1 MSQTPRE
8 PRDRGVQTRNLSN
21 QEGRPPAQQ
30 GRPPAGRPAQ
40 PNGPRRVNNSNY
52 YAPPPRRDPFPLIMS
67 GIIGALVV
75 GLMVVI
81 YLLTTRNNTPVPTVA
96 INPTVPANSAAPTA
110 MVVNP
115 VGAQS
120 GEVPAPRMELKDFM
134 ALYNDPDPAKRPLVV
149 DVRPKDAY
157 NEGHIRG
164 AVSIPE
170 AEVDAR
176 IAEFPKDRLIV
187 AYCQ

>member
-1 MSQTPRE
+1 M
-8 PRDRGVQTRNLSN
+8 G
-21 QEGRPPAQQ
+21 
-30 GRPPAGRPAQ
+30 
-40 PNGPRRVNNSNY
+40 
-52 YAPPPRRDPFPLIMS
+52 

-81 YLLTTRNNTPVPTVA
+81 FLLTSNNGGNSNNPVAGAANTPVAPLDVSGQIGT
-96 INPTVPANSAAPTA
+96 PAPT
-110 MVVNP
+110 
-115 VGAQS
+115 
-120 GEVPAPRMELKDFM
+120 EEPAPRMPMEQFK
-134 ALYNDPDPAKRPLVV
+134 ALYDDQAKRPFIV
-149 DVRPKDAY
+149 DVRPKAAFD
-157 NEGHIRG
+157 EGHIVG